1 MKRAVLISIM
11 LILTMVISFLVPKP
25 KYEGTNILDNLNIP
39 KSFPGWRSY
48 DISKELDLKDERYNF
63 ISDAFARVYLNR
75 KGEAILLLVLD
86 AGNFHNPKV
95 CYTSTGFNVQE
106 LDKVKFDLA
115 STSVDANALYM
126 ERQDTGMTLLYWL
139 IIDKKPVN
147 WTQQKVLEL
156 WSSLFNKKKTGLMV
170 RMEIPL
176 NKGRTQEEALALSR
190 EFIQSLNQ
198 SLTTEQKDYLFGN
211 ASL

>member
-115 STSVDANALYM
+115 STS
-126 ERQDTGMTLLYWL
+126 
-139 IIDKKPVN
+139 
-147 WTQQKVLEL
+147 
-156 WSSLFNKKKTGLMV
+156 
-170 RMEIPL
+170 
-176 NKGRTQEEALALSR
+176 
-190 EFIQSLNQ
+190 
-198 SLTTEQKDYLFGN
+198 
-211 ASL
+211 

>member
-106 LDKVKFDLA
+106 LEKVRFDLS

-126 ERQDTGMTLLYWL
+126 ERQESGMALLYWL
-139 IIDKKPVN
+139 IIDKKPVT

-198 SLTTEQKDYLFGN
+198 SLTTEQKSYLFGN

>member
-25 KYEGTNILDNLNIP
+25 KYEGTNILDNMNIP

-75 KGEAILLLVLD
+75 KGEAVLLLVLD

-106 LDKVKFDLA
+106 LEKVRFDLS

-126 ERQDTGMTLLYWL
+126 ERQESGMALLYWL
-139 IIDKKPVN
+139 IIDKKPVT

-198 SLTTEQKDYLFGN
+198 SLTTEQKSYLFGN